1 MRKITE
7 EIRKESAYNSY
18 DKETLVDMLI
28 ETKQDLRI
36 EKALAEWLD
45 TLATSLREEG
55 NEKEVQELR
64 DKAKELL
71 WRYKE
76 TKKQIQKTRI

>member
-1 MRKITE
+1 
-7 EIRKESAYNSY
+7 
-18 DKETLVDMLI
+18 MLI